1 MNRFDSG
8 SIADSFQMKDKSL
21 SVPCPTCGS
30 RVGER
35 CVLNTD
41 QPRTTSH
48 YDRRAIAKDYAQ
60 SAKAARKM
68 ADDAKDS
75 YARDS
80 RDLNAKS
87 VGRCS
92 PECEARQEAATR
104 SRILHISPKIR
115 RRGSLEVR
123 RVIR

>member
-1 MNRFDSG
+1 
-8 SIADSFQMKDKSL
+8 MKDKSL

-75 YARDS
+75 YARHS
-80 RDLNAKS
+80 RDL
-87 VGRCS
+87 VQMQRVLDD
-92 PECEARQEAATR
+92 ARQNV
-104 SRILHISPKIR
+104 K
-115 RRGSLEVR
+115 RGKKQQRGRASFTSAQK
-123 RVIR
+123 